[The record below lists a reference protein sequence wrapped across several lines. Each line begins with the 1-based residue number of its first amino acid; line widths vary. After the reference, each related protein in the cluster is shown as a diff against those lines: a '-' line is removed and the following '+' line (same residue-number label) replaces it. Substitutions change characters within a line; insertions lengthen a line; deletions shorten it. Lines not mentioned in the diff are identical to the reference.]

1 MVSEKLRKLVGK
13 AEQPIDTPKSDRLP
27 LDQITDRP
35 SGDTRPL
42 NQSHVQALA
51 ESIAAVGLIQPIA
64 VDNQGQL
71 LAGGHRRAAIAYLQS
86 NNPTAFAQWFDAGV
100 PVHRFDFD
108 ASVNEG
114 RALAIEASENEK
126 RRDYTAAEVRE
137 LADRLVAVG
146 YTNKRGGV
154 KKGEKAIGPTLEIIT
169 GKSRRTIERYLA
181 QPAQPELNP
190 TGVGFKPELNPT
202 PVGFKKQSQVT
213 VRSLTKLI
221 EMKDCPDDVRK
232 VAAKLA
238 KLLGN

>member
-13 AEQPIDTPKSDRLP
+13 AEQPIDSPKSGRLP
-27 LDQITDRP
+27 LNQITDRP
-35 SGDTRPL
+35 GGDTRPL

-64 VDNQGQL
+64 VDNQGRL
-71 LAGGHRRAAIAYLQS
+71 LAGGHRWAAIAYLQS

-108 ASVNEG
+108 ASANEG

-126 RRDYTAAEVRE
+126 RRDYTAAEVRY

-181 QPAQPELNP
+181 QPELNP
-190 TGVGFKPELNPT
+190 TPVGFKPELNPT

-221 EMKDCPDDVRK
+221 EMEDCPDDVRK
-232 VAAKLA
+232 AAAKLA

>member
-13 AEQPIDTPKSDRLP
+13 AEQPIDSPKSGRLP
-27 LDQITDRP
+27 LNQITDRP
-35 SGDTRPL
+35 GGDTRPL
-42 NQSHVQALA
+42 NHSHVQALA

-64 VDNQGQL
+64 VDNQGRL

-86 NNPTAFAQWFDAGV
+86 SNPTAFAQWFEADV

-108 ASVNEG
+108 ASANES

-190 TGVGFKPELNPT
+190 T